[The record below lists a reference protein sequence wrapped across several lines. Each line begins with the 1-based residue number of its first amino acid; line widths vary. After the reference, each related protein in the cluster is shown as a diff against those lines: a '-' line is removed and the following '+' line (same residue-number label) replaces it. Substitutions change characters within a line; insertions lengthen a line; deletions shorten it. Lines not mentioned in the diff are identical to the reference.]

1 VTCITQHK
9 RHHTQGGAT
18 YHVKNKIVCSCSFS
32 SAAAANDAA
41 AANPERFTQSRIVA
55 KRAAEYQARL
65 VTKRGEQRTIDDTAL
80 ACGNAV
86 CELCDGHRFL
96 DKTAKPL
103 CASVGKA
110 DCVRFSLCSN
120 LKKNDLNFFEKN
132 MSIKSM
138 QIKQEKPDDCV
149 LTNLG

>member
-1 VTCITQHK
+1 MGLTIRK
-9 RHHTQGGAT
+9 YQGVEVLEVGVAKAALLRDARVRKLMCDMHYAAQTAPYTRGAT

-80 ACGNAV
+80 ACGHAV
-86 CELCDGHRFL
+86 CELSDGHRFL
-96 DKTAKPL
+96 D
-103 CASVGKA
+103 
-110 DCVRFSLCSN
+110 
-120 LKKNDLNFFEKN
+120 
-132 MSIKSM
+132 
-138 QIKQEKPDDCV
+138 
-149 LTNLG
+149 